1 MNTELKLSEKLFCLS
16 VNPKSGGILMNA
28 SAALG
33 ITLAGSVFVE
43 LIKNELVSIENG
55 HVHLVN
61 PTLQNDEI
69 HEFFLKLI
77 RQREKDRK
85 IRNWIGWFNGRS
97 RKIRKIFIRD
107 LVRKH
112 ILRIE
117 EKRFLFIPYNK
128 VYLMDRALVESFSK
142 EIGNTLLGK
151 AEPSDDSIILSIMA
165 AKTNLLPRIFPERAQ
180 RKIAARNLKKLPET
194 TISKAVQ
201 EAIEM
206 MQAAVIVAAT

>member
-1 MNTELKLSEKLFCLS
+1 
-16 VNPKSGGILMNA
+16 MNA
-28 SAALG
+28 SASLG

-69 HEFFLKLI
+69 HEFFLKPI

-85 IRNWIGWFNGRS
+85 IRNWIAWFNGRS

-117 EKRFLFIPYNK
+117 EKRFLFIPYSK
-128 VYLMDRALVESFSK
+128 VYLMDRELVESFSK

-151 AEPSDDSIILSIMA
+151 TEPSDDSIILSVMA

>member
-43 LIKNELVSIENG
+43 LIKNELITIENG

-69 HEFFLKLI
+69 HEFFLKPI
-77 RQREKDRK
+77 RLREKDRK
-85 IRNWIGWFNGRS
+85 IRNWIAWFNGRG

-128 VYLMDRALVESFSK
+128 VYLMDRGLVQSFSK
-142 EIGNTLLGK
+142 EIGDTLLGK
-151 AEPSDDSIILSIMA
+151 AEPSDDSVILSLMA

-180 RKIAARNLKKLPET
+180 RKIASRNLKKLPET

-206 MQAAVIVAAT
+206 MRAAVIVAAT